1 MNCSCGTC
9 SGLVI
14 WRPRCTAD
22 ALSRTRHVIPNPL
35 PLLIASAVILLNGSV
50 NPMMHALSMTPVSVL
65 ALVPFPQLSP
75 HVCSYCPIT
84 PSLCALGQQ
93 VITPL
98 ISSYCSVTSR
108 SIRDPLLLLL
118 PSPKWHSRLYVG
130 TQPRV
135 TYLCNLSAVLY
146 GAAP

>member
-65 ALVPFPQLSP
+65 APVPFPQLSP
-75 HVCSYCPIT
+75 HVCSYRPIIPNPCT
-84 PSLCALGQQ
+84 LGQQ
-93 VITPL
+93 VTA
-98 ISSYCSVTSR
+98 
-108 SIRDPLLLLL
+108 LLSHLLSCDTL
-118 PSPKWHSRLYVG
+118 CPYHLEHS
-130 TQPRV
+130 
-135 TYLCNLSAVLY
+135 
-146 GAAP
+146 